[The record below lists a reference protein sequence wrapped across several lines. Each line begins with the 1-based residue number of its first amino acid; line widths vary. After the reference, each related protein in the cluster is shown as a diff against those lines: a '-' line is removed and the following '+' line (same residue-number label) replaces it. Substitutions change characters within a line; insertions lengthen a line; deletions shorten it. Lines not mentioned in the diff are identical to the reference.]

1 MFWILAAV
9 LGIAALAFVL
19 RPLLKP
25 PVLDPAADKRRALRA
40 AHAAGALDDA
50 ELAQRLNALGPA
62 PLAAAPAGASLILL
76 LAVLVPALSVGFYLW
91 VGNPDALD
99 PAAAVATAAATPA
112 SMEEAIVALE
122 ARLEAEPTDIEGW
135 VLLGRSRRNQERF
148 ADAEKAL
155 ARAHALAPDEV
166 EILIDY
172 AEAKALATPERR
184 FGGES
189 LALLQQAQT
198 RDPGNP
204 RARWLLGI
212 AAMQG
217 GRPAE
222 AVELWEALLADMPPD
237 ASARN
242 ALSKQINDA
251 RAQAGLPPLPD
262 SAPAVPPML
271 AAPAAAAP
279 AAATASASTDAVAGP
294 RIEVNVSLDPAIASA
309 VPTDAVLFVF
319 ARAPQG
325 SRAPLAIQRMPASA
339 LPATVVLDN
348 SMGMIAGMNL
358 SSQTEVIIGA
368 RISASG
374 NAAPQSGDLEG
385 LLDPQ
390 PVGIGKVDLRID
402 RVLP

>member
-25 PVLDPAADKRRALRA
+25 PVIDPAADKRRALRA

-62 PLAAAPAGASLILL
+62 PAAAAPAGAGLILL
-76 LAVLVPALSVGFYLW
+76 LGVLVPGLSVGFYMW

-99 PAAAVATAAATPA
+99 PSAAVAPAAPA

-251 RAQAGLPPLPD
+251 RAQAGLPPLPA
-262 SAPAVPPML
+262 STPAVPPML

-279 AAATASASTDAVAGP
+279 VAPTATASTDAAAGP
-294 RIEVNVSLDPAIASA
+294 RIEVNVSLDPAIAGA
-309 VPTDAVLFVF
+309 VPADAVLFVF

-325 SRAPLAIQRMPASA
+325 SRAPLAIQRIPASA
-339 LPATVVLDN
+339 LPATVVLDD

>member
-25 PVLDPAADKRRALRA
+25 PVIDPAADKRRALRA

-62 PLAAAPAGASLILL
+62 PAAAAPAGAGLILL
-76 LAVLVPALSVGFYLW
+76 LGVLVPALSVGLYMW

-99 PAAAVATAAATPA
+99 PSAAVAPAAPA
-112 SMEEAIVALE
+112 SMDEAIAALE

-222 AVELWEALLADMPPD
+222 AVELWEALLADMPAD

-279 AAATASASTDAVAGP
+279 TAPSATASVDAAAGP
-294 RIEVNVSLDPAIASA
+294 RIEVNVSLDPAIAGA
-309 VPTDAVLFVF
+309 VPADAVLFVF

-325 SRAPLAIQRMPASA
+325 SRAPLAIQRIPASA
-339 LPATVVLDN
+339 LPATVVLDD